1 MSDIVQTLRNF
12 GKAYPEDQFRPLTP
26 GEMRLDSAIVTRVSA
41 AMGRHCAKFM
51 GEAADEIDKL
61 RADLDRE
68 RMRLAACGVV
78 AMANTPESAKTARD
92 MLPEYRSASCDDVA
106 RMVDKQMELRAAVT
120 ALAEVAQV
128 ERTHHATKLLDVRLY
143 GWTNAALEVRI
154 ARLDAA
160 LKIAGEAMGNEE
172 RA

>member
-106 RMVDKQMELRAAVT
+106 RMVDKQMELRAAVE
-120 ALAEVAQV
+120 ALAETVQA
-128 ERTHHATKLLDVRLY
+128 ERASCVLDLHQIETSNWTAT
-143 GWTNAALEVRI
+143 ALESRI
-154 ARLDAA
+154 DRLDAA
-160 LKIAGEAMGNEE
+160 LRLADAALGQEREA
-172 RA
+172 

>member
-1 MSDIVQTLRNF
+1 MSDIVQTLRDF

-26 GEMRLDSAIVTRVSA
+26 GEIRLNSAIVTRVSA

-61 RADLDRE
+61 RAERDKLRAELECE

-78 AMANTPESAKTARD
+78 ALADTPESATKARD

-106 RMVDKQMELRAAVT
+106 RRVDECMKLRVAVT
-120 ALAEVAQV
+120 ALVSLANAV
-128 ERTHHATKLLDVRLY
+128 EARQFSVVCNDVGGANWFDARTDALRL
-143 GWTNAALEVRI
+143 A
-154 ARLDAA
+154 D
-160 LKIAGEAMGNEE
+160 EAMTEVK
-172 RA
+172 R